1 MHTVHKEKEA
11 AVLARLAAMNVGNEE
26 PASPVAPKKEDNDS
40 DMDVTADDDNNDD
53 DVLHA

>member
-1 MHTVHKEKEA
+1 M
-11 AVLARLAAMNVGNEE
+11 LAMKN
-26 PASPVAPKKEDNDS
+26 PPVAPKKEDNDS